1 MSTEGEDAMAG
12 SITRAIL
19 ALVLPALVFVGG
31 ASLMGRASGRDD
43 ALRASNPPNPKPL
56 NMRLNGYTR
65 DDVQTFWKALG
76 PGGRIIEEK
85 FLRWDLF
92 FPVAYGGA
100 LAASTL
106 WLLAMVGKRRLV
118 LWALLPVTVTVLA
131 DWVEN
136 VMQLQQLGRYDSG
149 VELQVEAIRL
159 ASAAT
164 IVKLLAGGVAFAVV
178 LALTFKLIVIARA
191 TSAR

>member
-1 MSTEGEDAMAG
+1 MATR

-19 ALVLPALVFVGG
+19 ALVLPALIFVGG

-56 NMRLNGYTR
+56 NIRLNGYTR
-65 DDVQTFWKALG
+65 DDVKAFWKALG

-85 FLRWDLF
+85 FLQWDLF
-92 FPVAYGGA
+92 FPVVYGGA

-106 WLLAMVGKRRLV
+106 WLLAMIGERRMGR
-118 LWALLPVTVTVLA
+118 WALLPVAVTVLA

-136 VMQLQQLGRYDSG
+136 TVQLQQLGRYGSG

-159 ASAAT
+159 ASTAT

-178 LALTFKLIVIARA
+178 LAFTFKAIIVVRA
-191 TSAR
+191 TSTR